1 MVGNNLDE
9 WSWNYVVAHLT
20 FVLQTKNFNM
30 YPISLHR
37 VHDYESFLSV
47 ENLFI
52 FVSLIE

>member
-1 MVGNNLDE
+1 MKLELCGSPLD
-9 WSWNYVVAHLT
+9 LT